1 MLLNELKG
9 KDIVELIASGKEK
22 LASVPG
28 VDAGGGGGAVAIPSS
43 GGGAAPLASEDKEEK
58 KEEKKERKARISVLY
73 SSNFGSEAGPRS
85 EKSFLLDRILGEK
98 NITQNRM
105 KLHPLCSYLSSNFRS
120 EEEEVCVFVF

>member
-28 VDAGGGGGAVAIPSS
+28 VGAGGGGGAVAIPSS

-58 KEEKKERKARISVLY
+58 KEEKKEPEEESDDVSQIHYSSHLFYCISVRTDDRCYVTHALY
-73 SSNFGSEAGPRS
+73 FTFFNFNSLRIG
-85 EKSFLLDRILGEK
+85 LLCYHML
-98 NITQNRM
+98 TV
-105 KLHPLCSYLSSNFRS
+105 LLFCF
-120 EEEEVCVFVF
+120 

>member
-28 VDAGGGGGAVAIPSS
+28 VGAGGGGGAVAIPSS

-58 KEEKKERKARISVLY
+58 KWLLSHMLLLLLLLLLHAR
-73 SSNFGSEAGPRS
+73 FHG
-85 EKSFLLDRILGEK
+85 LL
-98 NITQNRM
+98 Q
-105 KLHPLCSYLSSNFRS
+105 HPLLCTKSTLGVTLTSPSIRL
-120 EEEEVCVFVF
+120 ET

>member
-28 VDAGGGGGAVAIPSS
+28 VGAGGGGGAVAIPSS

-58 KEEKKERKARISVLY
+58 KKDYYLSERRYGSFERRFSVPEGVDTNKIEASFKKGVLTVTLPKTTEAKAAEKKISIKA
-73 SSNFGSEAGPRS
+73 A
-85 EKSFLLDRILGEK
+85 
-98 NITQNRM
+98 
-105 KLHPLCSYLSSNFRS
+105 
-120 EEEEVCVFVF
+120 